1 VDGVDI
7 QAIFAPTASVLTTV
21 LLGLNNNYIPRNR
34 GDWLPSFFMVC
45 EDIFTIFPGLGPGPP
60 SNSQEKPMEHLN
72 VFELTYWQN
81 KAAAQ
86 PFPDQALIDGKPRSA
101 QSGQT
106 FAVINPATGQCLA
119 NVAACGDEDVNA
131 AVRSARQVFEAGT
144 WAARS
149 PGERKQVLL
158 RLADLIMD
166 HREELA
172 LLDSLNMGK
181 PVMDAYNIDVPG
193 AAGVF
198 RWYAESLDKLYDQ
211 IAPSA
216 QNVLATITREALGVV
231 AAVVPW
237 NFPLDMA
244 AWKLAPALAAGN
256 SVILK
261 PAEQSPFSALR
272 LAELALEAGLP
283 PGVLNVV
290 PGLGEQT
297 GKALGLHPDVDCLVF
312 TGSTEVGKYFM
323 QYSAQSNLKQVWL
336 ECGGKSA
343 NLVFADC
350 QDLDLA
356 AEKAAFGI
364 FFNQGEVCSA
374 NSRLLVERSIHD
386 EFVERLKVQAER
398 WQPGDPLDPSSN
410 AGAIVDSRQTARI
423 MKFIE
428 QAARLGATK
437 VCGGR
442 QSIFNGSDNFIQPTI
457 FTGVSPDMP
466 LFRDE
471 VFGPVLAITAFDDEA
486 HALQLANDSVYGLAA
501 SLWTDDLNR
510 AHRVARQLRAGTVSV
525 NSVDALDVTVPFG
538 GGKQS
543 GFGRDLSLHSF
554 DKYTQLKTTW
564 FQLR

>member
-72 VFELTYWQN
+72 VFELTHWQN

-216 QNVLATITREALGVV
+216 QSVLATITREALGVV

-244 AWKLAPALAAGN
+244 A
-256 SVILK
+256 
-261 PAEQSPFSALR
+261 ETR
-272 LAELALEAGLP
+272 
-283 PGVLNVV
+283 
-290 PGLGEQT
+290 PGLG
-297 GKALGLHPDVDCLVF
+297 
-312 TGSTEVGKYFM
+312 
-323 QYSAQSNLKQVWL
+323 
-336 ECGGKSA
+336 
-343 NLVFADC
+343 
-350 QDLDLA
+350 
-356 AEKAAFGI
+356 
-364 FFNQGEVCSA
+364 
-374 NSRLLVERSIHD
+374 
-386 EFVERLKVQAER
+386 
-398 WQPGDPLDPSSN
+398 
-410 AGAIVDSRQTARI
+410 
-423 MKFIE
+423 
-428 QAARLGATK
+428 
-437 VCGGR
+437 GR
-442 QSIFNGSDNFIQPTI
+442 
-457 FTGVSPDMP
+457 
-466 LFRDE
+466 
-471 VFGPVLAITAFDDEA
+471 
-486 HALQLANDSVYGLAA
+486 
-501 SLWTDDLNR
+501 
-510 AHRVARQLRAGTVSV
+510 
-525 NSVDALDVTVPFG
+525 
-538 GGKQS
+538 
-543 GFGRDLSLHSF
+543 
-554 DKYTQLKTTW
+554 
-564 FQLR
+564 